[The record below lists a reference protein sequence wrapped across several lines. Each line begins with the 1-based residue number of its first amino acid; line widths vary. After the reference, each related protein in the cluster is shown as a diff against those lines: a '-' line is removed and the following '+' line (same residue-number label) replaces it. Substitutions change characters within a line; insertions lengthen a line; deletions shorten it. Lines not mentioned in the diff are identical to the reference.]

1 MPSASK
7 ILGDLV
13 SSAGAIS
20 VTSGV
25 ANTAITGT
33 ITTAQI
39 ADSAITTAKVAAS
52 AILTAD
58 IADANVT
65 DAKIVG
71 VANTKITG
79 NIISSQ
85 ITSVANT
92 QITGRMTASQI
103 ANTAVTAGVYGG
115 SSNSALITIDAQG
128 RVTAASNVTASGYSG
143 PQGFQVFN
151 APGTLTLPPGITSAR
166 VTAIGGAGGN
176 GGSTGE
182 GSSGGNG
189 APGGI
194 GIKRVTGLSAPVAVT
209 VGSGGNDGV
218 TAGNVGPPGNAGGT
232 TSFGP
237 FFSATGGNGGIGS
250 PFNSPPGANGNAGAA
265 PGADVANMT
274 AISFYQAGN
283 YGINNAGRNGIL
295 IVEF

>member
-92 QITGRMTASQI
+92 QITGRMTASQL

-115 SSNSALITIDAQG
+115 SSNSAVITIDAQG
-128 RVTAASNVTASGYSG
+128 RVTSASNVAVAGGVTSLNGQTGA
-143 PQGFQVFN
+143 VVDT
-151 APGTLTLPPGITSAR
+151 TLY
-166 VTAIGGAGGN
+166 AIGSYIVGRPQN
-176 GGSTGE
+176 STNYNADSTIA
-182 GSSGGNG
+182 GSSLYN
-189 APGGI
+189 
-194 GIKRVTGLSAPVAVT
+194 
-209 VGSGGNDGV
+209 
-218 TAGNVGPPGNAGGT
+218 
-232 TSFGP
+232 
-237 FFSATGGNGGIGS
+237 
-250 PFNSPPGANGNAGAA
+250 
-265 PGADVANMT
+265 
-274 AISFYQAGN
+274 N
-283 YGINNAGRNGIL
+283 YAGRNADIQTGCGQFWGTVWCGDRSAGIAQLTPTAVL
-295 IVEF
+295 INTGTWRCMTQAVGDGCIAGPGLWVRTA